1 MKYFQNFMEILYNI
15 QRLKLWNIIVGGF
28 CAIVSWNVTFVIA
41 PHITQLMIYH
51 DVYTTNIFV
60 FIFLFFFSYVV
71 MSKLVSASI
80 RLVETVYHK
89 MRHTQNINSIIDNTL
104 SLYELLTIL
113 QIVTIN
119 KLKFSDKKIRN
130 HVADLDSVSLQ
141 SLCRLDLIDLSN
153 VVRTEEFSYIPVSFY
168 TVDERDLKIFI
179 QNKDH
184 IIEMILNV
192 LKTKIAGLLDDAQIT
207 RLLDFSLS
215 HNVKDCFE
223 QNMLPKELEIINE
236 QGLFINSFFLI
247 KSLEA
252 LKN

>member
-1 MKYFQNFMEILYNI
+1 MDIFYNV
-15 QRLKLWNIIVGGF
+15 QRLKLWDIIIGGF
-28 CAIVSWNVTFVIA
+28 CAIVSWNVTVVMA
-41 PHITQLMIYH
+41 PYIPQLMIYH
-51 DVYTTNIFV
+51 DVHTTNIFV

-71 MSKLVSASI
+71 MSKLISASI
-80 RLVETVYHK
+80 RVVKTVYYK
-89 MRHTQNINSIIDNTL
+89 MRHTHNINFIIDNTL
-104 SLYELLTIL
+104 SLSELMTIL
-113 QIVTIN
+113 QIATIN
-119 KLKFSDKKIRN
+119 KLKFSDKKTRN
-130 HVADLDSVSLQ
+130 QVSDLDSVSLQ
-141 SLCRLDLIDLSN
+141 SLCRLDLIHLSN
-153 VVRTEEFSYIPVSFY
+153 VVHTEEFSYILVSFY

-184 IIEMILNV
+184 ITEMILNV

-215 HNVKDCFE
+215 NNVEDCFE